1 MSQNVKITSSDGSSI
16 DVLPIAPDFTTLLAD
31 GLNFANVKVT
41 LIYLNK
47 RNIDITGILNFQGSN
62 HQLIGQSI
70 EFPYTG
76 GNSQTMTKDFKFVS
90 YFSGQVT
97 YTLTLNTSIGNA
109 TSNSIVIN
117 YLDVTPQNTKLIV
130 ESGAIAN
137 NMATPSQTSAT
148 LISIERPITP
158 SQTSSN
164 SISVE
169 PPAVTPVKI
178 GNPTSSNLIRVEPP
192 WATPVLESPRTCP
205 EPCPKP
211 SCPACPAC
219 PSSNIPLN
227 TKSSLSG
234 STESQKCEIDYT
246 PIIIIGV
253 LIIIL
258 LLILLYLQITN
269 NK

>member
-62 HQLIGQSI
+62 GDLNSESI
-70 EFPYTG
+70 EFPSTVD

-90 YFSGQVT
+90 EFPGQVT
-97 YTLTLNTSIGNA
+97 YTLRVNTSIGNA

-130 ESGAIAN
+130 NSGAIAN
-137 NMATPSQTSAT
+137 NMATPSHTSAT

-158 SQTSSN
+158 SQ
-164 SISVE
+164 
-169 PPAVTPVKI
+169 
-178 GNPTSSNLIRVEPP
+178 TSSNLIRVEPP

-253 LIIIL
+253 LIILL
-258 LLILLYLQITN
+258 LLILLYLQLTN

>member
-1 MSQNVKITSSDGSSI
+1 MSQNIKITSSDGSSI

-47 RNIDITGILNFQGSN
+47 SNIPITGSLNFQGSN
-62 HQLIGQSI
+62 YELISRSI
-70 EFPYTG
+70 EFPSTG
-76 GNSQTMTKDFKFVS
+76 ENSQTITKEFKFVS
-90 YFSGQVT
+90 DFPGQVT
-97 YTLTLNTSIGNA
+97 YTLSINTSIGNA

-137 NMATPSQTSAT
+137 SPVRPFQTPSQ
-148 LISIERPITP
+148 
-158 SQTSSN
+158 
-164 SISVE
+164 
-169 PPAVTPVKI
+169 
-178 GNPTSSNLIRVEPP
+178 TSSNLIRVEPP
-192 WATPVLESPRTCP
+192 WATPVLESQRTCP
-205 EPCPKP
+205 EPCPQPLCPTP
-211 SCPACPAC
+211 SCPACPTPSCPACPVCPTCPAC
-219 PSSNIPLN
+219 PSSDFPLN

-253 LIIIL
+253 LIILL
-258 LLILLYLQITN
+258 LLILLYLQLTN

>member
-47 RNIDITGILNFQGSN
+47 RNIPITGSLNFEGSN
-62 HQLIGQSI
+62 GDLNSESI
-70 EFPYTG
+70 EFPSTVD

-90 YFSGQVT
+90 YFPGQVT

-117 YLDVTPQNTKLIV
+117 YLDATPQNTKLIV
-130 ESGAIAN
+130 ESGAITN

-148 LISIERPITP
+148 LIR
-158 SQTSSN
+158 
-164 SISVE
+164 VE
-169 PPAVTPVKI
+169 PPSVTPVKI
-178 GNPTSSNLIRVEPP
+178 HNPTSSNLIRVEPP

-253 LIIIL
+253 LIILL
-258 LLILLYLQITN
+258 LLILLYLQLTN